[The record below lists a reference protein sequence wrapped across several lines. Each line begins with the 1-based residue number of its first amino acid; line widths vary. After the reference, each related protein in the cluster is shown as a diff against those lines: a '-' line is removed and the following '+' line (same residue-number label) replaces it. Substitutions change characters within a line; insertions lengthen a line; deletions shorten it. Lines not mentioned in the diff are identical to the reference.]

1 MNAIAMYTPVYSDG
15 EVKGVL
21 GGFIYSDHVG
31 RMLVFDVN
39 TQSIFLLVDDN
50 TEVLGI
56 NNDSKFKT
64 QGYDFNTFIG
74 RFKYKGSIRAESI
87 KKAMEEGSFS
97 SVRYTYYGDDKYMT
111 YAPFGVSRWY
121 LIKLVPYSDAIA
133 PYTTMFTIFI
143 VMCIVIIAAGV
154 ATSMRM
160 RSFITASAGVK
171 TSIISVKRSM

>member
-31 RMLVFDVN
+31 RMLAFDVN

-87 KKAMEEGSFS
+87 KKAMEEGGFS

-143 VMCIVIIAAGV
+143 VMCIVILAAGV
-154 ATSMRM
+154 ATTMRM

-171 TSIISVKRSM
+171 TSIISMKRSM